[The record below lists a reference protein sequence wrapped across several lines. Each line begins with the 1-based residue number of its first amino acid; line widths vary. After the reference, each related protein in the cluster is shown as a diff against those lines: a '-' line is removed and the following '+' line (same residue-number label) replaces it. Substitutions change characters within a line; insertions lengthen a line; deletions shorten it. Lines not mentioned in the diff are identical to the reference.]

1 MVEIKLPNEIT
12 DDFMRKIPSHR
23 VFINS
28 LINLGKIQSYTIN
41 EERTKGWIIFNAS
54 KQAEVQE
61 IIEQL
66 PIFEFIKYKIHTI
79 LVHDSELF
87 RFPKIHMN

>member
-1 MVEIKLPNEIT
+1 MEKLLAE
-12 DDFMRKIPSHR
+12 
-23 VFINS
+23 
-28 LINLGKIQSYTIN
+28 
-41 EERTKGWIIFNAS
+41 
-54 KQAEVQE
+54 QAEVQE